1 MSEEQKRLID
11 VPAEILAANVVSS
24 MIKARG
30 VINLWDAMIL
40 RLIVDMRKEAADDL
54 ALATSARTTR
64 EAVATRNFAAA
75 MFDAGFRAGADW
87 SGEEYIL
94 FDIGGY
100 RYNAERD
107 AVIAAAIH
115 GEEKK

>member
-54 ALATSARTTR
+54 ALATSALAKQELYGYVLNGSFYKTDPREAHDTGFSAVAVYTR
-64 EAVATRNFAAA
+64 EE
-75 MFDAGFRAGADW
+75 G
-87 SGEEYIL
+87 
-94 FDIGGY
+94 
-100 RYNAERD
+100 
-107 AVIAAAIH
+107 
-115 GEEKK
+115 K

>member
-54 ALATSARTTR
+54 ALATSALTAQEPYGYVLNGSFYKTDPREVHDTGLSAVAVYTR
-64 EAVATRNFAAA
+64 EDV
-75 MFDAGFRAGADW
+75 
-87 SGEEYIL
+87 
-94 FDIGGY
+94 
-100 RYNAERD
+100 
-107 AVIAAAIH
+107 
-115 GEEKK
+115 K

>member
-54 ALATSARTTR
+54 ALATSARAAQ
-64 EAVATRNFAAA
+64 EAEYPTKA
-75 MFDAGFRAGADW
+75 MLDAGLAEYDVWDAATAGIHVRKIYMAM
-87 SGEEYIL
+87 
-94 FDIGGY
+94 
-100 RYNAERD
+100 R
-107 AVIAAAIH
+107 AAIR
-115 GEEKK
+115 EEGK

>member
-54 ALATSARTTR
+54 ALATSARTTQ
-64 EAVATRNFAAA
+64 ELVATLLCCDPEDGRDGFWLSLE
-75 MFDAGFRAGADW
+75 DKQRLSKLPAGTKLYTAIR
-87 SGEEYIL
+87 EE
-94 FDIGGY
+94 
-100 RYNAERD
+100 
-107 AVIAAAIH
+107 V
-115 GEEKK
+115 K